1 MITLT
6 TYNEDTVRAAAHQ
19 IWEEE
24 GRPDG
29 RHDIHWQW
37 ALERVQVAPS
47 VNLVASPIAATVSDV
62 SLIDGVGPKITAQL
76 AAEGITTLV
85 QIAKLSAAELAD
97 LDSALNLKGRT
108 AREDWIAQ
116 AKELVAGKAPRAKV
130 DQAKLA
136 KKK

>member
-6 TYNEDTVRAAAHQ
+6 TYNEETIRAAAHQ
-19 IWEEE
+19 IWEDE

-29 RHDIHWQW
+29 RHEIHWQW
-37 ALERVQVAPS
+37 ALANLQEPVVA
-47 VNLVASPIAATVSDV
+47 AAATDV

-76 AAEGITTLV
+76 AKEGITSLV
-85 QIAKLSAAELAD
+85 QIAKMSKTELED
-97 LDSALNLKGRT
+97 LDVALNLKGRT

-136 KKK
+136 KKQ